1 MPPVTVHAEPAR
13 RPATRN
19 DAWRD
24 RWRDAL
30 AALGLRSQRPAP
42 IEDRGGVAQ
51 VARSASPATVTV
63 VPNAMPAMTPTI
75 AAPPAPAVTR
85 PTPVE
90 AAVAAERANAPVVAP
105 APVRIGPPSVAMPRT
120 DLAQAPIEA
129 PRMEPPASRGT
140 DAWSTPTALESVPRV
155 AALAHADVSQLLW
168 SAAAF
173 SGPIQDQAIV
183 RASSR
188 AWRSEQSY
196 VRVNDAFAGSTLHA
210 RARQAFAA
218 GQDRDARD
226 LASRAFAANPRD
238 PDLAGYLA
246 FLELRAGP

>member
-1 MPPVTVHAEPAR
+1 
-13 RPATRN
+13 
-19 DAWRD
+19 
-24 RWRDAL
+24 
-30 AALGLRSQRPAP
+30 
-42 IEDRGGVAQ
+42 
-51 VARSASPATVTV
+51 
-63 VPNAMPAMTPTI
+63 
-75 AAPPAPAVTR
+75 
-85 PTPVE
+85 
-90 AAVAAERANAPVVAP
+90 
-105 APVRIGPPSVAMPRT
+105 
-120 DLAQAPIEA
+120 
-129 PRMEPPASRGT
+129 MEPPASRGT

-246 FLELRAGP
+246 FLELRAGPENAEAARQLALNALAFSGPRRSQRLDDWDTLAVASALTGRHTDAVGAFLVGLAISGSPDRTCRTARHAYVTYGERLRVAVEAVQRKLLVQSGGTAACAAPTLALSRPWP